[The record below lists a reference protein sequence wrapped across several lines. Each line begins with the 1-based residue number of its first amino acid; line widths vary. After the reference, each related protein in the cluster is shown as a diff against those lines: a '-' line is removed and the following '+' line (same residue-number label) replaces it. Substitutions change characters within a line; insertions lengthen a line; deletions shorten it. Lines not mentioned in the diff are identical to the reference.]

1 MADAARGMTVA
12 LVCPDGFSIL
22 LFCRGI
28 IAELLRI
35 PGARV
40 VVVADPGEHA
50 REIEALGVTMAR
62 VPSARFIDPLA
73 DLRYVRDLRRVFR
86 DERCDIVLNFSTKP
100 NLYGAIAAR
109 LAGVRHVISHVVGL
123 GASFLPSPGV
133 RGRIVQA
140 VVTRLYRHACRQS
153 RHVWFTNRN
162 DLAFFEAAGLLRP
175 GQAVLTRNYLDTSE
189 YAPGIVPE
197 AELAAVRR
205 ELGLVPGQPVV
216 VMVARLIW
224 PKGIREFAEAA
235 ALLKDRHPDTTFLL
249 IAPAE
254 PPSVNTVPESYV
266 RECEKD
272 RRFRWLGFRRDV
284 KALYALGDIAVLP
297 SYYKEGGYPR
307 ALLEP
312 MAMAKPLVTTTSD
325 DCRGTVDEGRNGFL
339 VPPADAA
346 ALAEAIS
353 RLLSDAGMRRAF
365 GEHSRE
371 KATREFDE
379 RAILRDAF
387 RQMGLSPDT
396 A

>member
-1 MADAARGMTVA
+1 MTLA

-28 IAELLRI
+28 IAELRRI

-40 VVVADPGEHA
+40 LVVTDPGEHSA
-50 REIEALGVTMAR
+50 EIEALGVR
-62 VPSARFIDPLA
+62 VAPVPISRFIDPLA

-86 DERCDIVLNFSTKP
+86 DERCDVVLNFSTKP
-100 NLYGAIAAR
+100 NLYGAVAAR
-109 LAGVRHVISHVVGL
+109 LAGVPHVISHVVGL
-123 GASFLPSPGV
+123 GASFLPSPSLA
-133 RGRIVQA
+133 GRAVQA
-140 VVTRLYRHACRQS
+140 VVLQLYRHACRTS

-162 DLAFFEAAGLLRP
+162 DLAFFDAAGLLRP

-197 AELAAVRR
+197 AQLAAVRR
-205 ELGLVPGQPVV
+205 ELALVPGAPVV

-224 PKGIREFAEAA
+224 PKGIREFADAA
-235 ALLKDRHPDTTFLL
+235 AILKDRHPDATFLL
-249 IAPAE
+249 VAPPE

-266 RECEKD
+266 RGCEKD

-284 KALYALGDIAVLP
+284 KALYALGDVAVLP

-312 MAMAKPLVTTTSD
+312 MAMAKPIVTTTSD

-353 RLLSDAGMRRAF
+353 RLLSDAALRRAF
-365 GEHSRE
+365 GDHSRD

-379 RAILRDAF
+379 AAILRDAF
-387 RQMGLSPDT
+387 RQLQLSPET
-396 A
+396 V